1 MRSRTN
7 HQFDNHCSHGPPTS
21 GCLLPDHNV
30 FPPWQRI
37 QSIWL
42 FPCCPYK
49 WFVGHPPFCHWCLV
63 YVPLYLQ
70 YPYYWQQNH
79 MIRTWSPC
87 NSQTAPSAPLPHCDN
102 CLLCLCSQI
111 WFSRLIRTI
120 WTNRNISVV
129 ESVLPGAT
137 HIELSF
143 LSMRNFQSTLH
154 GSGEV
159 EHSGR

>member
-1 MRSRTN
+1 MRWGTYR
-7 HQFDNHCSHGPPTS
+7 QFGNFYSHGPPTS

-37 QSIWL
+37 RSIWL

-79 MIRTWSPC
+79 MMRAWSPC
-87 NSQTAPSAPLPHCDN
+87 NSQTAPSSPPPHCDN
-102 CLLCLCSQI
+102 CILCLCSQI
-111 WFSRLIRTI
+111 WFFCLNREILIFISLLTDHLNYYCRQAP
-120 WTNRNISVV
+120 RNIISVACISYQ
-129 ESVLPGAT
+129 EP
-137 HIELSF
+137 HI
-143 LSMRNFQSTLH
+143 
-154 GSGEV
+154 
-159 EHSGR
+159 